1 MRHKTPKFKVGHRVM
16 ITKYN
21 NDFSKSYIENWST
34 EIFVTNSVLQTH
46 LWTHKMKYLNEEKK

>member
-1 MRHKTPKFKVGHRVM
+1 M

-46 LWTHKMKYLNEEKK
+46 LWTHKMKYLNEEKKQETL